1 MRERS
6 NTGQNTKLVQ
16 IIVWVVCC
24 HYQLDIGWPHLG
36 SRPRW
41 VVNAGQIICQ
51 GVEPHVHDVLGVA
64 GQRDAYQLGL
74 VLLWARLKIKKDEKA
89 NGECGLRH

>member
-1 MRERS
+1 MGEHT

-16 IIVWVVCC
+16 IIIGLD
-24 HYQLDIGWPHLG
+24 YQLDIGRPHLG

-41 VVNAGQIICQ
+41 VVDASQIICQ

-64 GQRDAYQLGL
+64 GQRDAYQLGRQL
-74 VLLWARLKIKKDEKA
+74 LLWARLTIKQDEKA
-89 NGECGLRH
+89 NGEC